1 MNSNSNG
8 DQSTSSTDKNS
19 LRAPAISSQELNLLI
34 LSYLQDSGK
43 LIQFIRRIYLTL
55 KLRF

>member
-43 LIQFIRRIYLTL
+43 FIQFIR
-55 KLRF
+55 

>member
-8 DQSTSSTDKNS
+8 DQSTSSPDKNS

-55 KLRF
+55 NLRF